1 MVTFKINDIDISN
14 DVLLNTFNYMQRID
28 ELFGIGSFQF
38 ESKTI
43 TENIPPY
50 SVLVNNDKYYC
61 CSSEATYHYGRQS
74 WFHNVSIIEATSIL
88 SRFLVGSKAFSIT
101 GTNTYDYEKIA
112 ILVKLV
118 EQKYG
123 VEFEFDFEINKF
135 NKQIEYVFGAGTTLF
150 DALNEI
156 YKQYNSRVYVSKIIQ
171 NEQNTIITLSVQE
184 LFELNNLVWD
194 EKKILSK
201 TKIQN
206 PENYCKFLESEAKNV
221 IDTNQTTL
229 VSNLYPSATDIKLS
243 QDTLVFKLPTP
254 IYKLNSFKIANS
266 QGKLKTQITTK
277 GKFYLDSGGNNIT
290 KTYGEWANQYSDF
303 KEIYNQYYSEFFDW
317 TFFKNT
323 KWTGNEG
330 IYTPEFDNITHV
342 QQIEGTVKNFDLT
355 DHILSKEKYELLL
368 DQDKPDYAYYTMGSN
383 IIDGFNIFYKNSFWE
398 TVIGQTKAPFILREL
413 FDDYRYQGEFYKQI
427 GTSDYIQISEW
438 ELIVQHQILNQTYN
452 IEYYPLTN
460 PIIIEEKNDIPSN
473 ESVYKPF
480 ALSYGNAS
488 NYIDFDKLN
497 NSMAIENNSIGKVEM
512 VIEYDTT
519 ESGFGF
525 DSMRKV
531 TVDNKEW
538 YIISS
543 ETTYNGTQQISKF
556 NLVSEY
562 NKTADII
569 SLNSQYN
576 TVNNPLQDIIER
588 PIYIETNDQF
598 IFTKGKT
605 YIELGTF
612 DNNNNIINTM
622 YFTPAILKQNDTYLY
637 FEMLDQYSAGTNATE
652 INSGVYKLSDVG
664 YVDENNEV
672 YNIAISLVDIN
683 DLTIEQAKKMPL
695 YNGTN
700 YEFNSFIDLIDVY
713 KDAREKL
720 TFTIKAK
727 NCIIK

>member
-1 MVTFKINDIDISN
+1 MINFKINDIDISN

-254 IYKLNSFKIANS
+254 IYK
-266 QGKLKTQITTK
+266 
-277 GKFYLDSGGNNIT
+277 
-290 KTYGEWANQYSDF
+290 
-303 KEIYNQYYSEFFDW
+303 
-317 TFFKNT
+317 
-323 KWTGNEG
+323 
-330 IYTPEFDNITHV
+330 
-342 QQIEGTVKNFDLT
+342 
-355 DHILSKEKYELLL
+355 
-368 DQDKPDYAYYTMGSN
+368 
-383 IIDGFNIFYKNSFWE
+383 
-398 TVIGQTKAPFILREL
+398 
-413 FDDYRYQGEFYKQI
+413 
-427 GTSDYIQISEW
+427 
-438 ELIVQHQILNQTYN
+438 
-452 IEYYPLTN
+452 
-460 PIIIEEKNDIPSN
+460 
-473 ESVYKPF
+473 
-480 ALSYGNAS
+480 
-488 NYIDFDKLN
+488 
-497 NSMAIENNSIGKVEM
+497 
-512 VIEYDTT
+512 
-519 ESGFGF
+519 
-525 DSMRKV
+525 
-531 TVDNKEW
+531 
-538 YIISS
+538 
-543 ETTYNGTQQISKF
+543 
-556 NLVSEY
+556 
-562 NKTADII
+562 
-569 SLNSQYN
+569 
-576 TVNNPLQDIIER
+576 
-588 PIYIETNDQF
+588 
-598 IFTKGKT
+598 
-605 YIELGTF
+605 
-612 DNNNNIINTM
+612 
-622 YFTPAILKQNDTYLY
+622 
-637 FEMLDQYSAGTNATE
+637 
-652 INSGVYKLSDVG
+652 
-664 YVDENNEV
+664 
-672 YNIAISLVDIN
+672 
-683 DLTIEQAKKMPL
+683 
-695 YNGTN
+695 
-700 YEFNSFIDLIDVY
+700 
-713 KDAREKL
+713 
-720 TFTIKAK
+720 
-727 NCIIK
+727 